1 MRSIR
6 ARLGQLLP
14 QPCVGAGLS
23 ALALLSL
30 SASWLSWLRQPGPPS
45 VMALLMALSLTV
57 AIVAAYQ
64 YPIHLRHQTKL
75 LMVSLVYYLLA
86 VLVTPPLAA
95 TAAGLG
101 ALAGELARRRHSGA
115 YASDIAT
122 EVGRRVLMVWLGA
135 LVAHHWG
142 DVA

>member
-45 VMALLMALSLTV
+45 VMALLMA
-57 AIVAAYQ
+57 
-64 YPIHLRHQTKL
+64 
-75 LMVSLVYYLLA
+75 
-86 VLVTPPLAA
+86 
-95 TAAGLG
+95 
-101 ALAGELARRRHSGA
+101 
-115 YASDIAT
+115 
-122 EVGRRVLMVWLGA
+122 
-135 LVAHHWG
+135 HHWG
-142 DVA
+142 DVAMPSPALLGVAVVLATIDTVSFPLVLAPICGERPLQVMVASARDAAVPEGMQYVVGLLGALAAAQHPWALGLLV